1 MWRYV
6 VSAAV
11 CSVLLAAAGA
21 GGAGGAGE
29 DWCGVVCVCGGG
41 GRRCWK
47 GDVGCDEIKW
57 VDCPSL
63 VPRELKRQKQR

>member
-1 MWRYV
+1 MGTARKTVAGRTLMWRYV

-29 DWCGVVCVCGGG
+29 DWCGVVSVCGGG
-41 GRRCWK
+41 KALLLEG
-47 GDVGCDEIKW
+47 
-57 VDCPSL
+57 
-63 VPRELKRQKQR
+63 